1 MSENE
6 PRASAVIDAYRRRRE
21 RTVPLLLGGLA
32 VVLLVVGLF
41 LVILWLTGGPTFS
54 IAALFATDTPTPT
67 LTHTP
72 SITPTPSDTPTPEPS
87 LTPTPQGP
95 TTYVVEVGDTLSSI
109 AERFGVEVLAIMAA
123 NNLPDPNAIFV
134 GQELIIPAPGEGLP
148 TETPIPTN
156 LAPGTRIQYVVKPGD
171 NLQIIASKFNS
182 TAEAIA
188 QLNNMTIT
196 DVLFVG
202 RTLIVPVNIAT
213 PTITFTPNLTPATAT
228 PSPTV
233 TPLP

>member
-1 MSENE
+1 M
-6 PRASAVIDAYRRRRE
+6 I
-21 RTVPLLLGGLA
+21 PLLLGGFA

-41 LVILWLTGGPTFS
+41 LVVLWLTGGPTFS
-54 IAALFATDTPTPT
+54 IAALFATKTPTPT
-67 LTHTP
+67 MTITP
-72 SITPTPSDTPTPEPS
+72 SVTPTPTETPTPEPT

-95 TTYVVEVGDTLSSI
+95 TTYIVEVGDTLSSI
-109 AERFGVEVLAIMAA
+109 AEQFGVEVLAIMAA

-134 GQELIIPAPGEGLP
+134 GQTLTIPAPGAGLP

-156 LAPGTRIQYVVKPGD
+156 LAPGTRIEYLVKPGD
-171 NLQIIASKFNS
+171 NLQSIASQFNS

-188 QLNNMTIT
+188 QLNDMTVT

-213 PTITFTPNLTPATAT
+213 PTISPTPNLTPATAT
-228 PSPTV
+228 P
-233 TPLP
+233 LP

>member
-6 PRASAVIDAYRRRRE
+6 PQAAAVIDAYRRRRE
-21 RTVPLLLGGLA
+21 RMVPLLLGGFA

-41 LVILWLTGGPTFS
+41 LVVLWLTGGPTFS
-54 IAALFATDTPTPT
+54 LAGLFATDTPTPT
-67 LTHTP
+67 STFTP
-72 SITPTPSDTPTPEPS
+72 SVTPTPTETPTPEPS

-95 TTYVVEVGDTLSSI
+95 TTYIVELNDTLGSI
-109 AERFGVEVLAIMAA
+109 AERFGVEVLAIMVA
-123 NNLPDPNAIFV
+123 NSLTDPNQIQV
-134 GQELIIPAPGEGLP
+134 GATLIIPAPGGVLP

-171 NLQIIASKFNS
+171 NLQTIASKFNS

-188 QLNNMTIT
+188 KLNDMTVT

-202 RTLIVPVNIAT
+202 RTLLVPVNIAT
-213 PTITFTPNLTPATAT
+213 PTISPTPNLTPATAT
-228 PSPTV
+228 P
-233 TPLP
+233 LP

>member
-1 MSENE
+1 MSETDH
-6 PRASAVIDAYRRRRE
+6 RAADVIDAYRRRRE
-21 RTVPLLLGGLA
+21 RTIPLLLGGFA
-32 VVLLVVGLF
+32 VVLLVVGVF
-41 LVILWLTGGPTFS
+41 LVVLWLTGGSTS
-54 IAALFATDTPTPT
+54 SLAALFATDTPTPT
-67 LTHTP
+67 NTLTPT
-72 SITPTPSDTPTPEPS
+72 ITPTPTDTSTPEPT

-95 TTYVVEVGDTLSSI
+95 TTYIVEAGDTLGSI

-123 NNLPDPNAIFV
+123 NNLTDPNQIQV
-134 GQELIIPAPGEGLP
+134 GVTLIIPAPGTGLP

-188 QLNNMTIT
+188 LLNQMKVT

-213 PTITFTPNLTPATAT
+213 PTITPTPNLTPATAT
-228 PSPTV
+228 PAPTA